1 MKPDPIDLSDG
12 RVFANGFPHDYFR
25 WLRESEPVF
34 WHDPTPISPDGDG
47 FWVISRYDDVKEIQ
61 INPELYSSETGGNRT
76 GGGTGLSD
84 VTTIRNVLNFTDD
97 PKHKMLRSLVNK
109 GFTKAAIGK
118 LEDNL
123 RQRAVA
129 LINAFPHDEVFDFVP
144 SFSRELPLQAICMVL
159 GVPQSDRAQ
168 LCEWIDLGLAAESPQ
183 ILAPE
188 YHEKISE
195 YGRSLI
201 EEKRKRRGDD
211 ILSNVIHA
219 KADDGSARGLSD
231 AELLG
236 FFQLLF
242 PAGAETTRSAIGGG
256 LLALLENP
264 DQLAALRDDP
274 KLLNSAIEEIVRWTT
289 PSIYKRRT
297 ATKDVEFKGRQIKAG
312 DKVTFWEMSA
322 NRDERVF
329 RDPFQFDIRRMPNP
343 HLGFGYGVHVC
354 LGSMLARMEL
364 KIALQEILHRVDD
377 FRLAGKVDW
386 MPNNRLLGIRQFPL
400 RIKHLE
406 RVV

>member
-1 MKPDPIDLSDG
+1 MPFRTMRCLTSYLRFRENCPCKQSAWFWAYRRATG
-12 RVFANGFPHDYFR
+12 RNYANGSTLD
-25 WLRESEPVF
+25 
-34 WHDPTPISPDGDG
+34 SPP
-47 FWVISRYDDVKEIQ
+47 R
-61 INPELYSSETGGNRT
+61 
-76 GGGTGLSD
+76 
-84 VTTIRNVLNFTDD
+84 
-97 PKHKMLRSLVNK
+97 
-109 GFTKAAIGK
+109 
-118 LEDNL
+118 
-123 RQRAVA
+123 
-129 LINAFPHDEVFDFVP
+129 
-144 SFSRELPLQAICMVL
+144 
-159 GVPQSDRAQ
+159 
-168 LCEWIDLGLAAESPQ
+168 SPQ

-354 LGSMLARMEL
+354 LGSMLARMER
-364 KIALQEILHRVDD
+364 KSHSRRFAQ
-377 FRLAGKVDW
+377 G
-386 MPNNRLLGIRQFPL
+386 
-400 RIKHLE
+400 
-406 RVV
+406 